1 MEQQNNYKNS
11 IEITGNIASMSE
23 VKEKSN
29 GKNFMYMNIAQN
41 SRDGRASFYP
51 IYLDGNILENVLKED
66 LQVGNKITVVGKLDS
81 YQKDGK
87 QTLQNRPFEIQKIE
101 KQIVQENTRVISS
114 NSKEM
119 DM

>member
-41 SRDGRASFYP
+41 SRDGRASFYHAGFP
-51 IYLDGNILENVLKED
+51 LVK
-66 LQVGNKITVVGKLDS
+66 
-81 YQKDGK
+81 
-87 QTLQNRPFEIQKIE
+87 
-101 KQIVQENTRVISS
+101 
-114 NSKEM
+114 
-119 DM
+119 

>member
-51 IYLDGNILENVLKED
+51 IYLDGNIL
-66 LQVGNKITVVGKLDS
+66 
-81 YQKDGK
+81 
-87 QTLQNRPFEIQKIE
+87 
-101 KQIVQENTRVISS
+101 
-114 NSKEM
+114 
-119 DM
+119 